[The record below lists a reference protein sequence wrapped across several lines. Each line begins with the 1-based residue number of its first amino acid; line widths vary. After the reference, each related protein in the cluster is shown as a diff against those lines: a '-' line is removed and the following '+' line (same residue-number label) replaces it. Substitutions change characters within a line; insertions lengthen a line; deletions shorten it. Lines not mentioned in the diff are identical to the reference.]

1 MKFTLLKKK
10 LEKNISNFISTT
22 VEWLPLNK
30 VVITGEKFDS
40 AIKFI
45 DTLEE
50 EDDVQNVFTNLKME
64 DN

>member
-1 MKFTLLKKK
+1 MA
-10 LEKNISNFISTT
+10 
-22 VEWLPLNK
+22 NK